1 VLSSTPNQRSLLMAS
16 ERLRKRLISVNAI
29 FEMLTLR
36 RTQSGDPHLGA
47 GMEKRI
53 LEAEL
58 ADLEK
63 ATTAQDSI
71 EAERST

>member
-1 VLSSTPNQRSLLMAS
+1 MAS
-16 ERLRKRLISVNAI
+16 DRLRKRLVSVNAI

-36 RTQSGDPHLGA
+36 RAQSGDPQLGA

-58 ADLEK
+58 LDLEK
-63 ATTAQDSI
+63 ATAAQEMEDA
-71 EAERST
+71 AERSSRTDP

>member
-1 VLSSTPNQRSLLMAS
+1 
-16 ERLRKRLISVNAI
+16 
-29 FEMLTLR
+29 
-36 RTQSGDPHLGA
+36 
-47 GMEKRI
+47 MEKRI

>member
-1 VLSSTPNQRSLLMAS
+1 MAS
-16 ERLRKRLISVNAI
+16 DRLRKRLVSVNAI

-36 RTQSGDPHLGA
+36 RAQSGDPQLGA

-58 ADLEK
+58 LDLEK
-63 ATTAQDSI
+63 ATVAQEMEDA
-71 EAERST
+71 AERSTRTDL

>member
-1 VLSSTPNQRSLLMAS
+1 MAS
-16 ERLRKRLISVNAI
+16 DRLRKRLVSVNAI

-36 RTQSGDPHLGA
+36 RAQSGDPQLGA

-63 ATTAQDSI
+63 ATAAQEMEDA
-71 EAERST
+71 AERSTRTDL

>member
-1 VLSSTPNQRSLLMAS
+1 MAS
-16 ERLRKRLISVNAI
+16 DRLRKRLVSVNAI

-36 RTQSGDPHLGA
+36 RTQSGDPHLGV
-47 GMEKRI
+47 GMERRI

-63 ATTAQDSI
+63 ATAEQESMEDA
-71 EAERST
+71 AERSTQTDP

>member
-1 VLSSTPNQRSLLMAS
+1 MAS
-16 ERLRKRLISVNAI
+16 DRLRKRLVSVNAI

-36 RTQSGDPHLGA
+36 RAQSGDPQLGA

-58 ADLEK
+58 VDLEK
-63 ATTAQDSI
+63 ATAAQEMEDA
-71 EAERST
+71 AERSTRTDL

>member
-1 VLSSTPNQRSLLMAS
+1 MAS

-36 RTQSGDPHLGA
+36 RTQSGDPQLGA

-58 ADLEK
+58 VDLEK
-63 ATTAQDSI
+63 AMAEQETI
-71 EAERST
+71 EDATERSARTDL

>member
-1 VLSSTPNQRSLLMAS
+1 MAS
-16 ERLRKRLISVNAI
+16 DRLRKRLVSVNAI

-36 RTQSGDPHLGA
+36 RAQSGDRLLGA

-63 ATTAQDSI
+63 ATAEQESMEDA
-71 EAERST
+71 AERSTRTDP

>member
-1 VLSSTPNQRSLLMAS
+1 MAS
-16 ERLRKRLISVNAI
+16 DRLRKRLVSVNAI

-36 RTQSGDPHLGA
+36 RAQSGDPQLGA

-58 ADLEK
+58 LDLEK
-63 ATTAQDSI
+63 ATAAQEMEDA
-71 EAERST
+71 AERSTRTDL